1 MVPVPP
7 RVVPP
12 IACGDAGFRERKLK
26 NLLLAV
32 LAAVPIVASAAA
44 TNTQLASLDPVVVT
58 GTRTPVLESDEMA
71 PTVIID
77 RDEIRRA
84 QATDVAGVL
93 QRYAGLEV
101 SRSGGPGQPASLFIR
116 GGNSNYAV
124 VLIDGV
130 RIDDATTGAAPLADI
145 NPEMIERIEVIE
157 GPRAALYGA
166 DALGGVVNIITRQPG
181 PAQLDASIGGGSYD
195 TVSGGAALRD
205 QGTIGGHSWGLVFD
219 AQQQRSGGFPP
230 YAGSSIDS
238 AYRSRTF
245 NGRGT
250 LNLGP
255 VQLEVRGWDTSG
267 NTQYQ
272 NLAYD
277 QNFNFSGF
285 TPVADDFHHQILAL
299 EARSQLT
306 SIWQSNLTFS
316 RSQYRIRQDQP
327 DPGYSTHGFGR
338 VIRPEVDWHN
348 VVTADAHNRVSFG
361 VRANREHVDALS
373 YGSAYKQDKD
383 SDYGYLQ
390 DEADYG
396 RHHVVAAVNYLHD
409 GTFGERFDWNAEYGF
424 DLFTHTRLIASA
436 GSAFR
441 APTASE
447 LYYPGISNP
456 DLKPEK
462 SRNYEL
468 AVHQQISAAQSAE
481 LRVFRSTVRNY
492 VAYDSNFIPQNV
504 QSVRLEGVQ
513 ATWRYSD
520 ADWDARVD
528 GIWQDPRNRSMHQPL
543 LRRARLIGSAQ
554 VNRHFGRFDVGAAV
568 YSSSQRHDVGAI
580 DFSPTTDGGYATL
593 ELTAGINVT
602 PRLHLD
608 ARLRNAFNHHYQ
620 TVNGY
625 NQTGSAVYATLRYTL
640 PL

>member
-1 MVPVPP
+1 MK
-7 RVVPP
+7 
-12 IACGDAGFRERKLK
+12 I
-26 NLLLAV
+26 LLLAAIAV
-32 LAAVPIVASAAA
+32 VPVVALAAGTDTEVAA
-44 TNTQLASLDPVVVT
+44 LDPVIVT
-58 GTRTPVLESDEMA
+58 ATRTPVLESDALA
-71 PTVIID
+71 PTVLID
-77 RDEIRRA
+77 RDRIERS
-84 QATDVAGVL
+84 QSTDVAGVL
-93 QRYAGLEV
+93 QQYAGLEV

-145 NPEMIERIEVIE
+145 SPEMIERIEVIE
-157 GPRAALYGA
+157 GPRATLYGA

-181 PAQLDASIGGGSYD
+181 PAQLNASVGGGSYD

-205 QGTIGGHSWGLVFD
+205 QGSLGGHAWGAVFD
-219 AQQQRSGGFPP
+219 VQQQHSGGFPT
-230 YAGSSIDS
+230 YAGSNVDS
-238 AYRSRTF
+238 AYRNRTL

-250 LNLGP
+250 LDLGG
-255 VQLEVRGWDTSG
+255 VQLEARAWDTGG

-277 QNFNFSGF
+277 QNFNFAGF

-306 SIWQSNLTFS
+306 SIWQSDLTFS
-316 RSQYRIRQDQP
+316 RSQYRIRQNQP
-327 DPGYSTHGFGR
+327 DPGYSTRGFGR

-348 VVTADAHNRVSFG
+348 IVAADAHNRISFG
-361 VRANREHVDALS
+361 VRANRERVDALS
-373 YGSAYKQDKD
+373 YGSAYKQNKD

-409 GTFGERFDWNAEYGF
+409 GAFGERFDWNAEYGF
-424 DLFTHTRLIASA
+424 DLFAHTRLIASA
-436 GSAFR
+436 GTAFR

-468 AVHQQISAAQSAE
+468 AVHQQLTPAQSAE
-481 LRVFRSTVRNY
+481 LRVFRSNVRNY

-513 ATWRYSD
+513 ASWHYAD
-520 ADWDARVD
+520 ADWDARID
-528 GIWQDPRNRSMHQPL
+528 GIWQDPRNRSTDQPL

-554 VNRHFGRFDVGAAV
+554 VDRHIGRYDVGAAI
-568 YSSSQRHDVGAI
+568 YSSTQRHDVGAI
-580 DFSPTTDGGYATL
+580 DSAPTTDGGYATL
-593 ELTAGINVT
+593 DFTAGVNLT
-602 PRLHLD
+602 PRLRLD
-608 ARLRNAFNHHYQ
+608 ARLRDAFNHDYQ
-620 TVNGY
+620 TVSGY
-625 NQTGSAVYATLRYTL
+625 NQAGRAIYATLRYEM